1 MFDSVSK
8 TLKFNSNGKFRILMI
23 SDFHCGEQYNPRI
36 KDGIEALIEHAQ
48 PDFVMLGG
56 DQCLGYSVEYLK
68 QSLTDILEPIK
79 KRSIPWA
86 HLFGRYD
93 HNLPMTLPEQEAVY
107 EQFPLCLSKSGP
119 ENLRGTCN
127 YFLPVYASGSDD
139 VAFHVIALDS
149 NRDCDQY
156 ADHFNIAPEQNN
168 MILPE
173 NFGSGKNDSMPYFS
187 QVRWYYRTSK
197 AAEAAAGHK
206 IPAVLFT
213 HNPIPE
219 HNLVHMDPEECRMV
233 GHMRE
238 WINTSELN
246 SGLFFACLQR
256 GDVQGIFAGH
266 QHQNTFQ
273 GTYCGI
279 LLACSGSVSYDT
291 ETDDDL
297 RGGRIIDLDENSGR
311 MESKYVSLMEIM
323 GDAAIKDPD
332 NFQGGL
338 KYFIRQSHMFDQ
350 AIPLKAKVYV
360 KKS

>member
-1 MFDSVSK
+1 MFDSVK
-8 TLKFNSNGKFRILMI
+8 KELRFNENGKFRILML
-23 SDFHCGEQYNPRI
+23 SDFHCGEACNPRL
-36 KDGIEALIEHAQ
+36 KDGIEALVSQ
-48 PDFVMLGG
+48 TNPDLVMLGG
-56 DQCLGYSVEYLK
+56 DQCLGYSPEYLRR
-68 QSLTDILEPIK
+68 SLEDILEPVQ
-79 KRSIPWA
+79 KRNIPWA
-86 HLFGRYD
+86 HVFGRED
-93 HNLPMTLPEQEAVY
+93 HNLPMSVAEQESVC
-107 EQFPLCLSKSGP
+107 ESFPLCLSQTGP
-119 ENLRGTCN
+119 ACLQGICN
-127 YFLPVYASGSDD
+127 YSLPVLASGSDEI
-139 VAFHVIALDS
+139 AYNLFALDA

-156 ADHFNIAPEQNN
+156 AEAFQIPPEQNN

-173 NFGSGKNDSMPYFS
+173 NFGSGKTDAMPFFT

-197 AAEAAAGHK
+197 AMETEAGRK

-219 HNLVHMDPEECRMV
+219 FNLVHMNPEECRMV

-238 WINTSELN
+238 WINCSELN

-256 GDVQGIFAGH
+256 GDVRGIFSGH

-297 RGGRIIDLDENSGR
+297 RGGRIIDLDEQTGG
-311 MESKYVSLMEIM
+311 MESKYIPLMEIM
-323 GDAAIKDPD
+323 GDAAIKDPQ
-332 NFQGGL
+332 NFKGGL
-338 KYFIRQSHMFDQ
+338 KYFIRNSHLFDQ

-360 KKS
+360 KK